1 MTIVCE
7 IAFVPAPVPTAQAEF
22 LADPARYWRSLPGLH
37 ALDLYTPAAGAA
49 ADPYVDD
56 DAAPAQLL
64 TLTFAS
70 PEMLEQAI
78 RQAEFAA
85 GLAAL
90 PGSALTCTAM
100 QRIEYPVNGREAALP
115 LAAPFSYL
123 VRYHRPADDEGR
135 FVQAYLDEHPA
146 ILGRLPGVR
155 NVICDVP
162 LAQQPASGLAP
173 AEYMIGNEVAFDDIA
188 VFNAAMASAVRHELR
203 AHFQRLPA
211 FTGRNTHYAM
221 DRRRLLG

>member
-7 IAFVPAPVPTAQAEF
+7 IAFAPAPVPAAQAEF
-22 LADPARYWRSLPGLH
+22 LADPARHWRSLPGLH

-56 DAAPAQLL
+56 GAAPAQLL

-100 QRIEYPVNGREAALP
+100 QRIEYPVDGREAALP
-115 LAAPFSYL
+115 RRASFSYV
-123 VRYHRPADDEGR
+123 VRYHRPAEDEMR

-146 ILGRLPGVR
+146 ILGRLPGIR

-162 LAQQPASGLAP
+162 LARQPTGGLAA
-173 AEYMIGNEVAFDDIA
+173 AEYLIGNEVAFDDLA
-188 VFNAAMASAVRHELR
+188 AFNAAMASAVRHELR

-211 FTGRNTHYAM
+211 FAGKNTHYAM
-221 DRRRLLG
+221 DRRRLVG